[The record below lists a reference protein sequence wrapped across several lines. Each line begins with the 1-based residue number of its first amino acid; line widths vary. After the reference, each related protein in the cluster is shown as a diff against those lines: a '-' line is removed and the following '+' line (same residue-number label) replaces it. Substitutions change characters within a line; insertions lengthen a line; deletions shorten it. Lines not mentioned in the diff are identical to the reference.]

1 MHLQEFSLGASLIHR
16 LDPRVKI
23 LCALLFSAAVSV
35 NNSVGASF
43 MAALFPAV
51 LILMARI
58 SLRQV
63 LSRLAIVNG
72 FIAFLWLFLPFSA
85 SGQPLWSIGPLH
97 VTGEGL
103 HAALLITLKSNAIV
117 LATMVFL
124 GTSPF
129 FDLAH
134 ALGQMGLPDKLV
146 YLFYFSFRYLG
157 VIQDEYHRLVEAA
170 KVRGFQPGTNLHTYR
185 TYAYFIGMLL
195 VRSFERSGR
204 ILDAMKLR
212 GFHGKFYVLHHYQV
226 GPYDYVLAGV
236 SALVSAA
243 LIVVTLVA

>member
-1 MHLQEFSLGASLIHR
+1 MHFQEFSLGASFIHR
-16 LDPRVKI
+16 MDPRAKI
-23 LCALLFSAAVSV
+23 LSALVFSAAVSV
-35 NNSVGASF
+35 SNSVGASF
-43 MAALFPAV
+43 LAALFPAA
-51 LILMARI
+51 LIVMARI
-58 SLRQV
+58 SPRLA

-72 FIAFLWLFLPFSA
+72 FIAFLWLFLPFSV
-85 SGQPLWSIGPLH
+85 SGHPLWSIGPLN
-97 VTGEGL
+97 VTSEGL
-103 HAALLITLKSNAIV
+103 HTALLITLKSNAIV

-134 ALGQMGLPDKLV
+134 ALGLLGLPDKLV
-146 YLFYFSFRYLG
+146 YLFYFSFRYLS

-212 GFHGKFYVLHHYQV
+212 GFHGKFYVLHQYHI
-226 GPYDYVLAGV
+226 GPFDYVLAGA
-236 SALVSAA
+236 SALVSTA
-243 LIVVTLVA
+243 LVIVTLAA